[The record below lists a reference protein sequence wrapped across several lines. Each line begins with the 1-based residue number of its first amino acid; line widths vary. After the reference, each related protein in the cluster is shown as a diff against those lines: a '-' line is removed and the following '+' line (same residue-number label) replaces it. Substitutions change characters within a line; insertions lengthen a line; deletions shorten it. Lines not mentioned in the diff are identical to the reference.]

1 MKNGSVI
8 AFHSNFKL
16 RHAIT
21 KPLHYLIQ
29 WGTGSKFHHVGIY
42 CDGYFYEAIGKD
54 GVKKIKFK
62 QKQDEIDACVDIHVF
77 APEKTLKKD
86 EVERMVIDLDSQ
98 LGKKYSILEALG
110 SVLTAVIFFDRDE
123 VKTKKQFCSKL
134 VFYAYRNIYT
144 NKLNHILPRTINPE
158 ELLKILKRFKLIK
171 EIGEVINGSA

>member
-1 MKNGSVI
+1 FKMKNGSVI

-77 APEKTLKKD
+77 APEKTLTKD
-86 EVERMVIDLDSQ
+86 QVERMVIDLDSQ
-98 LGKKYSILEALG
+98 IIVPAIIFLGFLATAIKFKPAVSVALN
-110 SVLTAVIFFDRDE
+110 SRSTLST
-123 VKTKKQFCSKL
+123 T
-134 VFYAYRNIYT
+134 
-144 NKLNHILPRTINPE
+144 
-158 ELLKILKRFKLIK
+158 
-171 EIGEVINGSA
+171 